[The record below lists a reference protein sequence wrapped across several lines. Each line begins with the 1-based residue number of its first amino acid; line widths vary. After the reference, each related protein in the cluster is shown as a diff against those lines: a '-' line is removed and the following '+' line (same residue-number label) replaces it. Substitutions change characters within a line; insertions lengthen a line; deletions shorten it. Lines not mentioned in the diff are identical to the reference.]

1 MSAISFAE
9 LTATSYMNDIFADAG
24 PPAWMSALDSMLE
37 DNTSGSATP
46 RKMRAAMELGLIVD
60 GNGLKSDGSRG
71 APQASI
77 PRHEP
82 IWLSLVDMVE
92 ETTHMHTTIG
102 IEAEAHGVAAAHSY
116 DARIEA
122 ARKLV
127 GNHEALLYDVS
138 HPQPRT
144 QQVLERVPESS
155 RIYADQALLECARRL
170 IGPRPGYESLEVRC
184 DTSNPMQANA
194 WATVWRYLQTRI
206 QSKPEQKP
214 GRPPDMSP
222 EAATA
227 MLAVLEEI
235 AHTSLTLALKHST
248 PHWLM
253 LHDALEERESSG
265 APAEGAAA
273 AHAHMAREAA
283 ARKLIGNHAR
293 VLRDLCNPNPI
304 TNIEG
309 KLLTQLELERV
320 GVGCA
325 SYADEVLRETARRLL
340 GRRAGLE
347 LLEVQPDP
355 SNEAQ
360 TAAWSAT
367 VEYLCG
373 RLQATDEQKPGR
385 PPDMPPAAAAAMKA
399 VLREVS
405 RPRARL
411 DASRLWAGLEVL
423 LQQGA
428 GFESEAE
435 GAAAH
440 FPHVARQEAA
450 ARLAGNRAKVLADI
464 CNPSPTDNIYG
475 KELTQLKLER
485 VHPRLS
491 PHVDELMRETVRRLL
506 GKRAGSRALEAHLQ
520 LHNDEQR
527 TTWQKA
533 ATYLIDRIQF
543 TPEQKPGREPDMS
556 FVAGN
561 ATRAVLAEIR
571 QAALTATIAATAP
584 HWEMLRK
591 ALDKGATTAAT
602 REAMESTALGIPFH
616 YRESAARKLV
626 GNHVNVLRDVCNPS
640 ATHNI
645 YGKPLTQLELV
656 RVDVSLAPYADEVL
670 RETARRLLGR
680 RAGLELLEV
689 QPDPSNEA
697 QTAAWSATV
706 EYLLGRIQSTEDQKP
721 GRTPDLEYHVSG
733 AMKATLEE
741 VADVPVRAMCQQA
754 APQWAKLRRIVRL
767 HPETQ
772 ASFLGGP
779 HLAAIGPADALN
791 EPQDLSQV
799 ELAHPT
805 DKEEAAK
812 LVLTY
817 YEDILHEAIIQMM
830 KTQRVKTQ
838 FMSRVKHASY
848 FPPEEMMQLP
858 KIDRKHLGH
867 LEPALRELACSLV
880 GNRPGVQE
888 LMPSWDQENPE
899 QMAARLYFSAFAHHY
914 VPLMVNANEKVA
926 KVLRS
931 ALVALVR
938 YSGLSVPPNHWVLDR
953 VPMPPG
959 SPEQTPRKIRP
970 SMQTQTTP
978 ALIRSPDMRIP
989 GSPDRL
995 RSAPGS
1001 AEQGGSGKEAQVAFS
1016 RGVSGYGYSSQPTSA
1031 QPRAPSRQG
1040 SLSVEAFSR
1049 LAAYPPSENHN
1060 SSPYG
1065 ESFRTKRNA

>member
-367 VEYLCG
+367 VEYL
-373 RLQATDEQKPGR
+373 
-385 PPDMPPAAAAAMKA
+385 
-399 VLREVS
+399 
-405 RPRARL
+405 
-411 DASRLWAGLEVL
+411 
-423 LQQGA
+423 
-428 GFESEAE
+428 
-435 GAAAH
+435 
-440 FPHVARQEAA
+440 
-450 ARLAGNRAKVLADI
+450 
-464 CNPSPTDNIYG
+464 
-475 KELTQLKLER
+475 
-485 VHPRLS
+485 
-491 PHVDELMRETVRRLL
+491 
-506 GKRAGSRALEAHLQ
+506 
-520 LHNDEQR
+520 
-527 TTWQKA
+527 
-533 ATYLIDRIQF
+533 
-543 TPEQKPGREPDMS
+543 
-556 FVAGN
+556 
-561 ATRAVLAEIR
+561 
-571 QAALTATIAATAP
+571 
-584 HWEMLRK
+584 
-591 ALDKGATTAAT
+591 
-602 REAMESTALGIPFH
+602 
-616 YRESAARKLV
+616 
-626 GNHVNVLRDVCNPS
+626 
-640 ATHNI
+640 
-645 YGKPLTQLELV
+645 
-656 RVDVSLAPYADEVL
+656 
-670 RETARRLLGR
+670 
-680 RAGLELLEV
+680 
-689 QPDPSNEA
+689 
-697 QTAAWSATV
+697 
-706 EYLLGRIQSTEDQKP
+706 LGRIQSTEDQKP

-772 ASFLGGP
+772 ASYLGGP

>member
-1 MSAISFAE
+1 
-9 LTATSYMNDIFADAG
+9 MNDIFADAG

-367 VEYLCG
+367 VEYL
-373 RLQATDEQKPGR
+373 
-385 PPDMPPAAAAAMKA
+385 
-399 VLREVS
+399 
-405 RPRARL
+405 
-411 DASRLWAGLEVL
+411 
-423 LQQGA
+423 
-428 GFESEAE
+428 
-435 GAAAH
+435 
-440 FPHVARQEAA
+440 
-450 ARLAGNRAKVLADI
+450 
-464 CNPSPTDNIYG
+464 
-475 KELTQLKLER
+475 
-485 VHPRLS
+485 
-491 PHVDELMRETVRRLL
+491 
-506 GKRAGSRALEAHLQ
+506 
-520 LHNDEQR
+520 
-527 TTWQKA
+527 
-533 ATYLIDRIQF
+533 
-543 TPEQKPGREPDMS
+543 
-556 FVAGN
+556 
-561 ATRAVLAEIR
+561 
-571 QAALTATIAATAP
+571 
-584 HWEMLRK
+584 
-591 ALDKGATTAAT
+591 
-602 REAMESTALGIPFH
+602 
-616 YRESAARKLV
+616 
-626 GNHVNVLRDVCNPS
+626 
-640 ATHNI
+640 
-645 YGKPLTQLELV
+645 
-656 RVDVSLAPYADEVL
+656 
-670 RETARRLLGR
+670 
-680 RAGLELLEV
+680 
-689 QPDPSNEA
+689 
-697 QTAAWSATV
+697 
-706 EYLLGRIQSTEDQKP
+706 LGRIQSTEDQKP

-772 ASFLGGP
+772 ASYLGGP